1 MTTRLTR
8 PQQVERNRAQLL
20 ATARQVFLRRGY
32 TGATLD
38 AIADEAGFTKGVVY
52 SHFAGK
58 ADLFLALLDRRIA
71 ERAEENERVVED
83 LTGPGALIALLRA
96 SARRTTEDAGWAR
109 LLIEFRVAAA
119 RDPELNRR
127 YAALHADS
135 VERLA
140 QSIAVALKKDG
151 VTPVFPPH
159 AFAQLIFALSTG
171 AVLEQAADPTALP
184 FEWLEELMARLVTPH

>member
-1 MTTRLTR
+1 VE
-8 PQQVERNRAQLL
+8 QVERNRARLL

-58 ADLFLALLDRRIA
+58 ADLFLALLQQRIE
-71 ERAEENERVVED
+71 ERAAENEHVVAG

-96 SARRTTEDAGWAR
+96 SSRRTTEEADWAR
-109 LLIEFRVAAA
+109 LLIEFRVAAS
-119 RDPELNRR
+119 RDAEVNRR
-127 YAALHADS
+127 YAALHAHS
-135 VERLA
+135 VQRLA
-140 QSIAVALKKDG
+140 ESIAMALKKDD

-159 AFAQLIFALSTG
+159 VFAQLIFALSSG

-184 FEWLEELMARLVTPH
+184 FDWLEELMARLVTPH